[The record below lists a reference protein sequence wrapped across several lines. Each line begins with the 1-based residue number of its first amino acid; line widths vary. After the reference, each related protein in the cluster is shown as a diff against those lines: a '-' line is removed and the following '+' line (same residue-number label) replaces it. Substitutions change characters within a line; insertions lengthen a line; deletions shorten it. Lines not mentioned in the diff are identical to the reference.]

1 MYDNLRNEKNMK
13 LALIISGM
21 LRNFE
26 HTYASTKKFVLED
39 TFFDSVDI
47 FFVGYSDHL
56 SLNEAKKKFV
66 NLYQPK
72 NFLIEKWSNK
82 IRRSIEIKT
91 GCNNWQRKIEQNSNI
106 INIMSA
112 WRCRYLANQLKIEH
126 EKQNNFIYDFVYH
139 LRTDLFFFDQ
149 INHNVVV
156 EGTKEHN
163 SVYVPKDW
171 DFKECSKIAVGDI
184 SAMGSSEAMN
194 KYFSFYLQANTYR
207 LFGIHDH
214 PETILGHHFKFQ
226 NIQRKFCERNVAREY
241 PFSYPSSNFLWE
253 GKWTIEEVFDEMKID
268 PKFLYEQIPSNFF
281 TYKLFFKIRYILFNK
296 KFFIF
301 LKKKLKS
308 FLRKTF
314 KKCFLV
320 ERL

>member
-1 MYDNLRNEKNMK
+1 MK

-39 TFFDSVDI
+39 PFFDAVDI
-47 FFVGYSDHL
+47 FFAGYSDHL
-56 SLNEAKKKFV
+56 SLNEAKTKFL
-66 NLYQPK
+66 NLYEPK

-82 IRRSIEIKT
+82 IKRSIEIKT
-91 GCNNWQRKIEQNSNI
+91 GCNKWQRKLEHKGNI

-112 WRCRYLANQLKIEH
+112 WRCRYLANQLKIEY
-126 EKQNNFIYDFVYH
+126 EKKNNFRYDFVYH
-139 LRTDLFFFDQ
+139 LRSDFFFFDQ
-149 INHNVVV
+149 INHKVAI
-156 EGTKEHN
+156 EGAEEHN
-163 SVYVPKDW
+163 SVYVPNHW
-171 DFKECSKIAVGDI
+171 DFKEFSKIAVGDI

-214 PETILGHHFKFQ
+214 PETILGYHFKFQ

-241 PFSYPSSNFLWE
+241 PFSYPSANFLWE

-268 PKFLYEQIPSNFF
+268 QKFLYKQIPSKFF
-281 TYKLFFKIRYILFNK
+281 IYRLFFKIRYILFNK
-296 KFFIF
+296 KFFVF
-301 LKKKLKS
+301 LKNNVKKI
-308 FLRKTF
+308 F
-314 KKCFLV
+314 
-320 ERL
+320 E